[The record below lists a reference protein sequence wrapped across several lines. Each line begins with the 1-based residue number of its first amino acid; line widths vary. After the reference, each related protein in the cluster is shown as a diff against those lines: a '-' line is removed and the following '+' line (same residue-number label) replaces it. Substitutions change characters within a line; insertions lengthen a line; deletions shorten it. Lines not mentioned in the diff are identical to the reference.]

1 MASNET
7 EPVEETPI
15 EKAVRERAAWTPDA
29 QAEREADVV
38 ISDID
43 AYVAET
49 DPASLPAAEAALESW
64 QIPTDPLETGDAEP
78 DDSPLEVVF
87 SAGSESEASIVHGLL
102 ESAGIPTIMNVVSMP
117 SYGGVF
123 ATGEAR
129 WGDLL
134 VPARRVV
141 QARAILTAAVEG
153 KP

>member
-7 EPVEETPI
+7 EPILETPM
-15 EKAVRERAAWTPDA
+15 EKAVRERAEWTPDA
-29 QAEREADVV
+29 QAEREADIV

-49 DPASLPAAEAALESW
+49 DPAALPAAEAALESW
-64 QIPTDPLETGDAEP
+64 QMPTDPLETGAAEP
-78 DDSPLEVVF
+78 GPLEVVF
-87 SAGSESEASIVHGLL
+87 SAGSESEANIVQGLL
-102 ESAGIPTIMNVVSMP
+102 EAAGIPTIINVVSMP

-134 VPARRVV
+134 VPASLAA
-141 QARAILTAAVEG
+141 QSRAILTAAVEG